1 MGDRVPVASPVGDRV
16 PAGFLAGA
24 GDMLV
29 QLDVPRG
36 AGSSCVCCSL
46 LAGARGAG
54 AGGLTVHATLSADGD
69 AMAFWSEGAEGWEL
83 CASMPRSRLGCHR
96 DAALDALHELA
107 QNARALYSARLAAP
121 ASGAAPPPP
130 AAARSVP
137 ECEQSSEPCQHA
149 VIFTVH
155 LALSL
160 FDSRPAV
167 RDAQA
172 GRCLRRV
179 LSRFSGE
186 AAMQSRG
193 AAESRELEAMRR
205 AAQCLGLAP
214 GADAMHA
221 FLDFPLLPGQ
231 ASRLH
236 GKFRLEQVLQSIV
249 EPSSND
255 SQQRCGDT
263 DQAASSRDPHQ
274 GCAGTPAAGPW
285 GSCEGDANR
294 APAPQIKAEIDP
306 DPKGKRAMSPQIKA
320 ENYPDPK
327 GKRAISPDRQPRSA
341 QRVSALLSVPEDALV
356 QMLELLEPLQFDAIS
371 LVCKSMHAAARICVP
386 GLRLKLYK
394 HQRRAMETMMA
405 REKSQILKSTLYSKP
420 YIVNILGH

>member
-1 MGDRVPVASPVGDRV
+1 VGSIVGDRV

-24 GDMLV
+24 GDLLV
-29 QLDVPRG
+29 QLDMPRG
-36 AGSSCVCCSL
+36 TGSSCVCCSL

-54 AGGLTVHATLSADGD
+54 AGGVTVRATLSADGD

-83 CASMPRSRLGCHR
+83 CASVPRSRLGCHQ

-107 QNARALYSARLAAP
+107 QSARALYSARLAAP

-130 AAARSVP
+130 AAARSAP

-149 VIFTVH
+149 VVFTVH

-160 FDSRPAV
+160 FDSKPAA

-186 AAMQSRG
+186 AAIQSRG

-263 DQAASSRDPHQ
+263 DQAASSRDPQ
-274 GCAGTPAAGPW
+274 QECA
-285 GSCEGDANR
+285 GDANR

-341 QRVSALLSVPEDALV
+341 RRVSALLSVPEDALV
-356 QMLELLEPLQFDAIS
+356 QMLELLEPLQLDAIS

-405 REKSQILKSTLYSKP
+405 REKSQILKSTLYSEP
-420 YIVNILGH
+420 YIVNLLGH